1 MSNDERNPKSEVRK
15 ELRACSAFRA
25 SSFVILSSFVIRH
38 SADRH
43 SSFYAGVGCSTIGV
57 PLRAASFKAMAEG
70 ENFLGAGGL
79 GAARAVSLEPGS
91 AVAAAEA
98 SVTASGLFGSEGE
111 AA

>member
-1 MSNDERNPKSEVRK
+1 M
-15 ELRACSAFRA
+15 
-25 SSFVILSSFVIRH
+25 
-38 SADRH
+38 
-43 SSFYAGVGCSTIGV
+43 
-57 PLRAASFKAMAEG
+57 RAASFKAMAEG